1 MRFSKAKTGNKMD
14 LLTFVTCFW
23 RVGCVARSL
32 RGQGE
37 ITLRWEKGRKLERWP
52 TPPPKKKNK
61 KEGWVIYVADSNCA
75 TRECLP
81 IMPYMETCMRGE
93 WGWKAW
99 CNAPAHWEPVEN
111 MTAKWKS
118 CHEFGPFY
126 LFVQVSQPYQENK
139 KENGFNRGHIYLNHS

>member
-23 RVGCVARSL
+23 RVGCVALSVAREKL
-32 RGQGE
+32 HFGERRGE
-37 ITLRWEKGRKLERWP
+37 NRKDDQ
-52 TPPPKKKNK
+52 PPPKKKNK

-93 WGWKAW
+93 WGCKAW

-118 CHEFGPFY
+118 TSFGCFICPC
-126 LFVQVSQPYQENK
+126 
-139 KENGFNRGHIYLNHS
+139 RRHSPIRKTKGKMALTEDIFI

>member
-23 RVGCVARSL
+23 HVGCVALSVAREKL
-32 RGQGE
+32 HFGERRGENWKDDQ
-37 ITLRWEKGRKLERWP
+37 P
-52 TPPPKKKNK
+52 PPPKKKNK

-126 LFVQVSQPYQENK
+126 LFVQASQPYQENK
-139 KENGFNRGHIYLNHS
+139 KENGFNREHIYLNHS